1 MTDSTT
7 EASLTNQSC
16 VLKFPASCLTNVPSQ
31 NVAACGDLMF
41 RRGEREIPFA

>member
-1 MTDSTT
+1 MMDAVT
-7 EASLTNQSC
+7 EAFLANQSC

-31 NVAACGDLMF
+31 NVAACSDLVF